1 MLSFYGSV
9 RASKARAWANNRRR
23 SLRAQIATHLGDPS
37 EDTVLVVGGG
47 YLGSRAG
54 VGSKVTPVLQ
64 CLLRELSKTWRV
76 VVVDEVTRLGCSRA
90 RARAS
95 ASLLRST
102 KFTTTTSNFWP
113 YRWQRPM
120 RCSMRC
126 GFQGRS

>member
-90 RARAS
+90 RARAPPPPPHSHHPHSVRTPTAFALS
-95 ASLLRST
+95 AS
-102 KFTTTTSNFWP
+102 
-113 YRWQRPM
+113 YH
-120 RCSMRC
+120 
-126 GFQGRS
+126 